1 MRVHIRTYA
10 RELFF
15 SRMKNIET
23 LKQNPSQFLSM
34 TSLTVEEFELLHD
47 MFEGYCT
54 DYFIYHTLQG
64 KVRKKICYKEQK
76 NASLKGSEMKL
87 FFLLSYLKN
96 YPLQQFQASYF
107 EISQAKVSQTIKVLR
122 PILEKTL
129 SRMGLMPSA
138 TPEELKAEL
147 EKFQVKEANMDAT
160 EREVNRSTDYQTQKE
175 FYSGKKKAY
184 DQKQPVDRPISIHIV
199 CERNL

>member
-1 MRVHIRTYA
+1 MLI
-10 RELFF
+10 
-15 SRMKNIET
+15 
-23 LKQNPSQFLSM
+23 
-34 TSLTVEEFELLHD
+34 
-47 MFEGYCT
+47 
-54 DYFIYHTLQG
+54 
-64 KVRKKICYKEQK
+64 
-76 NASLKGSEMKL
+76 KL

-138 TPEELKAEL
+138 TPEELKDEL

-184 DQKQPVDRPISIHIV
+184 NQKQPVDRSKSIYIV